1 MRVSAVFNRLALSL
15 ITLVRAS
22 TSMSL
27 VQPSNT
33 VNAVKQ
39 PNLYTIR
46 LAKVEDIPYID
57 KCNVENLPENY
68 DYVFFKNH
76 ITKWPDLSLVAVD
89 QNEDLVGYTLGKA
102 ELMQLRPSS
111 FPGRN
116 ALFALENNAQ
126 QQQGQGSLNE
136 EPAYQGHVTS
146 IAVYMSHRK
155 HGIAKKL
162 MNTLH
167 TNMANTYKIDTVNL
181 HCRVGESVRYLFL
194 QFLCSFVMISAC
206 LSSYFFILFHFR
218 QCSCDKIIL
227 RTFQVPMCI
236 TD

>member
-1 MRVSAVFNRLALSL
+1 
-15 ITLVRAS
+15 
-22 TSMSL
+22 MSL
-27 VQPSNT
+27 VQPSNA

-126 QQQGQGSLNE
+126 EQQGQGSLNE

-181 HCRVGESVRYLFL
+181 HCRVGNAPAIKLYSELFKYRCASL
-194 QFLCSFVMISAC
+194 IKNYYDDDEDAWCMQRIGLMNVYCKKAAMGFG
-206 LSSYFFILFHFR
+206 SSGVQR
-218 QCSCDKIIL
+218 VS
-227 RTFQVPMCI
+227 RSSM
-236 TD
+236 